1 MVLNTKSDLA
11 SISLMKNITQ
21 DTKYIMNYQTFTN
34 EAKALNVTALITET
48 LVSPSD
54 NRTIQICKYLKIK
67 KQTADRFSHL

>member
-1 MVLNTKSDLA
+1 
-11 SISLMKNITQ
+11 
-21 DTKYIMNYQTFTN
+21 MNYQTFTN

-67 KQTADRFSHL
+67 KANSRQVLPFVIKQSKHKFLWVCEVT